1 MDKKRLK
8 IFHDRLMTERAAL
21 RGVVV
26 RNEDYGREAD
36 IEATQ
41 DPADKASNSYTKELL
56 FSQSTNDRQIL
67 MQIEEALQRIR
78 DEEYGVCGNCN
89 KEIGPK
95 RLEALP
101 WVRFC
106 IDCQDLSVRR
116 LLDDDDI
123 EQLNEQ
129 IISSLVEQA
138 LVEQALIVEQVRQI
152 VRAHGEQTT
161 FPFSESRIALY
172 LLISAIAGFVLLRV
186 VTDQEVIVALGTLN
200 IAIIGMWVWAL
211 FRKARALTQSLTS
224 PKGDVPEV

>member
-8 IFHDRLMTERAAL
+8 MFHDRLVTERTAL
-21 RGVVV
+21 RGVVG

-67 MQIEEALQRIR
+67 MQIEEALERIR
-78 DEEYGVCGNCN
+78 DEEYGVCANCG

-106 IDCQDLSVRR
+106 ITCQDLSERG
-116 LLDDDDI
+116 L
-123 EQLNEQ
+123 LNE
-129 IISSLVEQA
+129 E
-138 LVEQALIVEQVRQI
+138 E
-152 VRAHGEQTT
+152 
-161 FPFSESRIALY
+161 
-172 LLISAIAGFVLLRV
+172 
-186 VTDQEVIVALGTLN
+186 
-200 IAIIGMWVWAL
+200 
-211 FRKARALTQSLTS
+211 
-224 PKGDVPEV
+224 